1 MVQIKSSQG
10 PAQRDQKDVFR
21 FGEPVAEYNF
31 SFQHVPSESTS
42 VEASGSDPETCKH
55 EDEGTLDYKPVVPLP
70 DLVEL
75 LTGEEKEQVVFS
87 HRAKLYRYDRESQQW
102 KERGIGELKILQ
114 DHERRRARLV
124 MRRKQVLKLCA
135 NHWITAN
142 MKLEPIKASEKAW
155 TWSALDFADGDGSV
169 QTLAV
174 RFRLQE
180 TADAFKKCF
189 EEAAVTSF
197 TGAERG
203 EHL

>member
-1 MVQIKSSQG
+1 MYILLTSNAQI
-10 PAQRDQKDVFR
+10 
-21 FGEPVAEYNF
+21 
-31 SFQHVPSESTS
+31 FQHVPSESTS
-42 VEASGSDPETCKH
+42 VEASGSDPETF
-55 EDEGTLDYKPVVPLP
+55 
-70 DLVEL
+70 EL
-75 LTGEEKEQVVFS
+75 LTGEEKELVVFS

-189 EEAAVTSF
+189 EEAAVTLF

-203 EHL
+203 ESSFLPELRDINTELCNMSTELQDLSTEL

>member
-1 MVQIKSSQG
+1 
-10 PAQRDQKDVFR
+10 
-21 FGEPVAEYNF
+21 VAEYNF
-31 SFQHVPSESTS
+31 N
-42 VEASGSDPETCKH
+42 
-55 EDEGTLDYKPVVPLP
+55 EGTLDYKPVVPLP

-75 LTGEEKEQVVFS
+75 LTGEEKELVVFS

-189 EEAAVTSF
+189 EEAAVT
-197 TGAERG
+197 AELQDMSAKFSSELSKLKFEKLLLQICRNLFLL
-203 EHL
+203 ELKHMNTELRDLSTEL